1 MTSAEL
7 KHQTKLQEWA
17 AQIQN
22 CRSSGLPVRAWC
34 RQEGI
39 NASTYYRWEREL
51 LTAADQVLCSAVP
64 AMTFAELPEPKKM
77 SRNVPKLLSHVCLSA
92 GRFDVYRQIDIF
104 GTSLPIIPQNR
115 PPYGENADSAP
126 RRAGSAPGLQK
137 RAGDPERGL
146 LQCGYL
152 EYARKRKVTIWPRVQ
167 LSSGLNVVLE
177 VPSVTLPETAQPTAS
192 A

>member
-1 MTSAEL
+1 MFT
-7 KHQTKLQEWA
+7 
-17 AQIQN
+17 
-22 CRSSGLPVRAWC
+22 VRLTF
-34 RQEGI
+34 
-39 NASTYYRWEREL
+39 SVL
-51 LTAADQVLCSAVP
+51 LCPL
-64 AMTFAELPEPKKM
+64 FPKIVRHMEKM
-77 SRNVPKLLSHVCLSA
+77 L
-92 GRFDVYRQIDIF
+92 I
-104 GTSLPIIPQNR
+104 
-115 PPYGENADSAP
+115 P

>member
-1 MTSAEL
+1 MPKAPFIRNARSRRQYGDAAFCPLRPVLSCAVVRERCRFHPRCVPGAGFSTKSYTILLPSVYYLFCEL
-7 KHQTKLQEWA
+7 QGEL
-17 AQIQN
+17 
-22 CRSSGLPVRAWC
+22 CVRSTFSV
-34 RQEGI
+34 
-39 NASTYYRWEREL
+39 L
-51 LTAADQVLCSAVP
+51 LCPLFPKIVLR
-64 AMTFAELPEPKKM
+64 MEKM
-77 SRNVPKLLSHVCLSA
+77 L
-92 GRFDVYRQIDIF
+92 I
-104 GTSLPIIPQNR
+104 
-115 PPYGENADSAP
+115 P

>member
-1 MTSAEL
+1 MRGAAGSTGTQRFVRSA
-7 KHQTKLQEWA
+7 
-17 AQIQN
+17 
-22 CRSSGLPVRAWC
+22 RS
-34 RQEGI
+34 
-39 NASTYYRWEREL
+39 Y
-51 LTAADQVLCSAVP
+51 SA
-64 AMTFAELPEPKKM
+64 
-77 SRNVPKLLSHVCLSA
+77 LLSVSGAGLILAACRVQDLDNILHGIVALSILLFLRIA
-92 GRFDVYRQIDIF
+92 RGIVRQIDIF
-104 GTSLPIIPQNR
+104 GTSLPVIPQNR

-126 RRAGSAPGLQK
+126 RRKRAGSAK

-177 VPSVTLPETAQPTAS
+177 VPSVTFWETAQPTAS